1 MITVTGQNE
10 MKFSRPA
17 IGSTLLSLIV
27 AAWILLGVN
36 SVFWGK
42 VAEGFGDHSAGQAA
56 FSIGITALI
65 ACALVSVSVK
75 YLIKPLFILLIVGS
89 AAAAWFMQNYGVIID
104 TDMIR
109 NAAETTTAEAGHLL
123 TPAFIMHM
131 LLYGLLPSL
140 LVAVVRIRHRTI
152 GAKVKYNLAL
162 IVPLLLLTVAVA
174 AWQFPAIA
182 STLRNN
188 KQIIKTLN
196 PLTPIASTVKF
207 AVHSGKESVIVA
219 EPLDTDAKKG
229 PGDQPCHQTGRDDHR
244 CR

>member
-1 MITVTGQNE
+1 

-131 LLYGLLPSL
+131 LFYGCCPRCWWPWS
-140 LVAVVRIRHRTI
+140 ASGT
-152 GAKVKYNLAL
+152 GQLA
-162 IVPLLLLTVAVA
+162 P
-174 AWQFPAIA
+174 
-182 STLRNN
+182 R
-188 KQIIKTLN
+188 
-196 PLTPIASTVKF
+196 
-207 AVHSGKESVIVA
+207 
-219 EPLDTDAKKG
+219 
-229 PGDQPCHQTGRDDHR
+229 
-244 CR
+244 